1 MVRNAA
7 ESLKPGGFFIGT
19 TPDADTILDRLNK
32 AMAADKDGQ
41 VEAKFGNSVYRYTI
55 LIQLKILR
63 GSSNEKDPESRTL
76 GGFFRIRK

>member
-55 LIQLKILR
+55 FI
-63 GSSNEKDPESRTL
+63 
-76 GGFFRIRK
+76 

>member
-41 VEAKFGNSVYRYTI
+41 EAKFGNSVYRYAIFISTA
-55 LIQLKILR
+55 LEDLEPK
-63 GSSNEKDPESRTL
+63 GSDHSRL
-76 GGFFRIRK
+76 